1 MSFDPSINKLD
12 YSITPSEEANKKI
25 KRPAWRTIIYVILTL
40 FALTIIEYNF
50 IGQQSSASATNN
62 LTVLFVFNVILI
74 LLFVLI
80 VLITRNLIKLNNER
94 KRKILGS
101 KFQTKLIIAF
111 LILALVPSIL
121 LFTVASKL
129 FTFTIGNW
137 FNIQIEQTLQ
147 QSMDVAQEYYAQ
159 MEKTAFSRTQK
170 IEKFITQDELFLQAK
185 RDQLNWFVN
194 QKRKEYELGGII
206 LYDNN
211 LKAVASKIDKR
222 GAPYAKSIDFQD
234 LLQILMILNGV

>member
-1 MSFDPSINKLD
+1 MSSDPSINKLD
-12 YSITPSEEANKKI
+12 YSIASSEEPNKKI
-25 KRPAWRTIIYVILTL
+25 KRPAWRTIVYVILTL
-40 FALTIIEYNF
+40 FTLTILEYNF

-147 QSMDVAQEYYAQ
+147 QSMDVAQDYYAH
-159 MEKTAFSRTQK
+159 MEQTAFSRAQN
-170 IEKFITQDELFLQAK
+170 IERTIKH
-185 RDQLNWFVN
+185 
-194 QKRKEYELGGII
+194 KEYGEII
-206 LYDNN
+206 CCR
-211 LKAVASKIDKR
+211 SR
-222 GAPYAKSIDFQD
+222 
-234 LLQILMILNGV
+234 